1 MIQRRAARTAA
12 NLGKRHLGLGD
23 NLTSL
28 LAFDKGRSSS
38 QLNTLCKRSAA
49 YQLGGAMQWVWR
61 HVESERNVTD
71 RGSRLFGPDLPRLY
85 KSVKQKPAV
94 AAIRPPPGLAH
105 PSFSAC
111 GPEQRGAVLELFA
124 GSAGLSRALK
134 NHRLIVLNPVD
145 IKYGSEYDLT
155 NVRVQEVILAV
166 IRAGG
171 LGYVHLGLP
180 CRAWAASRQ
189 GLASA
194 APGGAERDRVGLCLA
209 MFCVQVVRACDSLN
223 IGWSIENPA
232 NSGLWRFPPIAR
244 LVDDPQNHVAIFQSC
259 FSVTPIDETL

>member
-94 AAIRPPPGLAH
+94 AAIRPPPGLA
-105 PSFSAC
+105 
-111 GPEQRGAVLELFA
+111 
-124 GSAGLSRALK
+124 
-134 NHRLIVLNPVD
+134 
-145 IKYGSEYDLT
+145 
-155 NVRVQEVILAV
+155 
-166 IRAGG
+166 
-171 LGYVHLGLP
+171 
-180 CRAWAASRQ
+180 
-189 GLASA
+189 
-194 APGGAERDRVGLCLA
+194 
-209 MFCVQVVRACDSLN
+209 
-223 IGWSIENPA
+223 
-232 NSGLWRFPPIAR
+232 RFPFFPLVAPSNAAR
-244 LVDDPQNHVAIFQSC
+244 CLNCLPDPRVCLVPLRI
-259 FSVTPIDETL
+259 IDSSS